1 MTDTTAD
8 PGIKVCCATFYQ
20 SDLVRMLLGLI
31 FHPGGL
37 ALTRH
42 LGERIGLGPGARV
55 LDMAC

>member
-31 FHPGGL
+31 FHL
-37 ALTRH
+37 VR
-42 LGERIGLGPGARV
+42 EV
-55 LDMAC
+55 LDLAVSTVETAIRRC